1 MGTVRTVSGGRV
13 MTDFNHPLSGKD
25 VVYEIKINKM
35 VADKKIQIDAL
46 MKLLLGVKDAQ
57 ITIHEDNAKILLK
70 AELPKQ
76 VAEELAKK
84 IEEYFKLPEAKRKQM
99 SENCRAIA
107 MEEYSQEKQAQ
118 AYIELYKRIL
128 KSTTN

>member
-1 MGTVRTVSGGRV
+1 

-35 VADKKIQIDAL
+35 VADKKTQIDAL

-57 ITIHEDNAKILLK
+57 ITIHEDDAKILLK

-84 IEEYFKLPEAKRKQM
+84 ITELTGVKKVEFAKEEKKEEKAAEKKEEKKPEAKEQKPKQ
-99 SENCRAIA
+99 EQKA
-107 MEEYSQEKQAQ
+107 
-118 AYIELYKRIL
+118 
-128 KSTTN
+128 